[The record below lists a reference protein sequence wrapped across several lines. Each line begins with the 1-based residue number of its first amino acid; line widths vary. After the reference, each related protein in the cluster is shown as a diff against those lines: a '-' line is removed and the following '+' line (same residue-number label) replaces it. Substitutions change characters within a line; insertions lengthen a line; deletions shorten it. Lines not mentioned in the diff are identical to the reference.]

1 MAQRFLQRKNRI
13 HSVKKKY
20 EKRKYIESLSDS
32 MYVNMGTNLRNEQP
46 RF

>member
-1 MAQRFLQRKNRI
+1 MEELNSQY
-13 HSVKKKY
+13 KKY

-32 MYVNMGTNLRNEQP
+32 MYVNMGTNHCNEAP

>member
-20 EKRKYIESLSDS
+20 ERKSIESLSDS
-32 MYVNMGTNLRNEQP
+32 MDVNMGTNLRNE
-46 RF
+46 